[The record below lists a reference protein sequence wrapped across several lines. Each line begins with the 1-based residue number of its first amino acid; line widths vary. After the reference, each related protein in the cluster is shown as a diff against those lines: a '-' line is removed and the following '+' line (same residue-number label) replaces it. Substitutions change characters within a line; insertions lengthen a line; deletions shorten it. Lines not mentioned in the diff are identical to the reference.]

1 MNESESVSSEYEVI
15 VVLDGKASPFLTINT
30 DLQYF
35 IPRPPS
41 TATSL
46 SNWGEVLSCSGSD
59 APPSD
64 SQKLD
69 ALAPDA
75 LAPDALAPD
84 ALAPCAPDALAPC
97 VSDEPVSMSDN
108 PLGAA
113 SSRGGVS
120 AKKKGSVR
128 GKRGRAAAFPFAALG
143 LIVLI
148 VLI

>member
-46 SNWGEVLSCSGSD
+46 SNC
-59 APPSD
+59 
-64 SQKLD
+64 
-69 ALAPDA
+69 APDA
-75 LAPDALAPD
+75 LAPCAPDALAPCAPD